1 MFDVTDQLSFENVP
15 TWRSKATELCPE
27 GFVFLIGTKT
37 DLKEDR
43 KITSENAED
52 LSRKLGIS
60 YTEVSVK
67 DNRNVSDVFANI
79 AKTLMESKS
88 ADRRGRTWWN
98 KK

>member
-1 MFDVTDQLSFENVP
+1 M
-15 TWRSKATELCPE
+15 
-27 GFVFLIGTKT
+27 FLIGTKT

-67 DNRNVSDVFANI
+67 DNRYVSDVFANI